1 MIEHLVVDSGGF
13 LKNCPIQEMCKN
25 AYTIP
30 GVISEIRDKQT
41 RDRLK
46 ILPYELKFR
55 DPSAKSISAVSKAA
69 KESGDF
75 ASLSAVD
82 LQVLALTYEL
92 TIEFDPEK
100 SIRKELS
107 NLKVKTV
114 VGQDDEE
121 RQRLQAEKL
130 PGFYK
135 GGSSDEEDNDKEEDS
150 KLKNEEIQ
158 EDDRTEEEEVKEEE
172 SEDDD
177 DDDDDWITPDNIKEI
192 DDGDA
197 LEEEKEDTV
206 ACLTIDFAM
215 QNVLLKMDLGRVGLE
230 GRKITQIRKYVYRC
244 IGCKFIDKTASK
256 VFCPACGHRTM
267 RRVACEV
274 QPDGTLKLFL
284 AKNPKV
290 LSSRGTKYALP
301 NPKGGKYANNPILT
315 DMQPMPQQKLSK
327 KAMMR
332 DNPSAADF
340 EAWGNPFSINDV
352 ESKSFR
358 LGYGLSSGR
367 FRNPNQNRGKGKRRK

>member
-100 SIRKELS
+100 SLREDLS
-107 NLKVKTV
+107 DLKIKTV
-114 VGQDDEE
+114 VGQDEEE
-121 RQRLQAEKL
+121 RLRLQAEKL

-135 GGSSDEEDNDKEEDS
+135 GGSSDEEEDEDEKKPEDDRSEEIVDEEDS
-150 KLKNEEIQ
+150 
-158 EDDRTEEEEVKEEE
+158 EDDE
-172 SEDDD
+172 

-197 LEEEKEDTV
+197 LEEEKEDKV

-230 GRKITQIRKYVYRC
+230 GRKISQIRKYVFRC

-256 VFCPACGHRTM
+256 VFCPSCGHRTM

-301 NPKGGKYANNPILT
+301 NPKGGKYANNPVLT

-332 DNPSAADF
+332 DNPSSADF

-367 FRNPNQNRGKGKRRK
+367 FRNPNANRGKGKRRK

>member
-82 LQVLALTYEL
+82 LKVLALTYEL

-100 SIRKELS
+100 SLREDLS
-107 NLKVKTV
+107 DLKIKTV
-114 VGQDDEE
+114 VGQDEEE
-121 RQRLQAEKL
+121 RLRLQAEKL

-135 GGSSDEEDNDKEEDS
+135 GGSSDDEEDEDE
-150 KLKNEEIQ
+150 KKP
-158 EDDRTEEEEVKEEE
+158 EDDRSEEIVDEEE
-172 SEDDD
+172 SEDDE

-197 LEEEKEDTV
+197 LEEEKEDKV

-230 GRKITQIRKYVYRC
+230 GRKISQIRKYVFRC

-256 VFCPACGHRTM
+256 VFCPSCGHRTM

-301 NPKGGKYANNPILT
+301 NPKGGKYANNPVLT

-332 DNPSAADF
+332 DNPSSADF

-367 FRNPNQNRGKGKRRK
+367 FRNPNASRGKGKRRK

>member
-100 SIRKELS
+100 SLREDLS
-107 NLKVKTV
+107 NLKIKTV
-114 VGQDDEE
+114 VGQDEEE
-121 RQRLQAEKL
+121 RLRLQAEKL

-135 GGSSDEEDNDKEEDS
+135 GGSSDEDEDEEES
-150 KLKNEEIQ
+150 KKQ
-158 EDDRTEEEEVKEEE
+158 EDDRSEEKVAEETESEE
-172 SEDDD
+172 EDDD
-177 DDDDDWITPDNIKEI
+177 EDDDWITPDNIKEI

-230 GRKITQIRKYVYRC
+230 GRKISQIRKYVFRC

-256 VFCPACGHRTM
+256 VFCPSCGHRTM

-301 NPKGGKYANNPILT
+301 NPKGGKYANNPVLT

-332 DNPSAADF
+332 DNPSSADF

-367 FRNPNQNRGKGKRRK
+367 FRNPNANRGKGKRRK

>member
-1 MIEHLVVDSGGF
+1 MGTHPIFESDFDCLSNRMIEHLVVDSGGF

-100 SIRKELS
+100 SLREDLS
-107 NLKVKTV
+107 DLKIKTV
-114 VGQDDEE
+114 VGQDEEE
-121 RQRLQAEKL
+121 RLRLQAEKL

-135 GGSSDEEDNDKEEDS
+135 GGSSDEEED
-150 KLKNEEIQ
+150 
-158 EDDRTEEEEVKEEE
+158 EDDE
-172 SEDDD
+172 
-177 DDDDDWITPDNIKEI
+177 DDDWITPDNIKEI

-197 LEEEKEDTV
+197 LEEEKEDKV

-230 GRKITQIRKYVYRC
+230 GRKISQIRKYVFRC

-256 VFCPACGHRTM
+256 VFCPSCGHRTM

-284 AKNPKV
+284 AKNPKC
-290 LSSRGTKYALP
+290 LNSRGTVYNLP
-301 NPKGGKYANNPILT
+301 APKGGKYSKNPVLT
-315 DMQPMPQQKLSK
+315 DMQPMPQQKMSR

-332 DNPSAADF
+332 ENPSAADF
-340 EAWGNPFSINDV
+340 EAWGN
-352 ESKSFR
+352 
-358 LGYGLSSGR
+358 
-367 FRNPNQNRGKGKRRK
+367 

>member
-100 SIRKELS
+100 SLREDLS
-107 NLKVKTV
+107 NLKIKTV
-114 VGQDDEE
+114 VGQDEEE
-121 RQRLQAEKL
+121 RLRLQAEKL

-135 GGSSDEEDNDKEEDS
+135 GGSSDEDEDEEES
-150 KLKNEEIQ
+150 KKQ
-158 EDDRTEEEEVKEEE
+158 EDDRSEEKVAEETESEE
-172 SEDDD
+172 EDDD
-177 DDDDDWITPDNIKEI
+177 EDDDWITPDNIKEI

-197 LEEEKEDTV
+197 LEEEKDDTV

-230 GRKITQIRKYVYRC
+230 GRKISQIRKYVFRC

-256 VFCPACGHRTM
+256 VFCPSCGHRTM

-301 NPKGGKYANNPILT
+301 NPKGGKYANNPVLT

-332 DNPSAADF
+332 DNPSSADF

-367 FRNPNQNRGKGKRRK
+367 FRNPNANRGKGKRRK

>member
-1 MIEHLVVDSGGF
+1 
-13 LKNCPIQEMCKN
+13 MCKN

-30 GVISEIRDKQT
+30 GVISEIRDKHT

-100 SIRKELS
+100 SLREDLS
-107 NLKVKTV
+107 DLKIKTV
-114 VGQDDEE
+114 VGQDEEE
-121 RQRLQAEKL
+121 RLRLQAEKL

-135 GGSSDEEDNDKEEDS
+135 GGSSDEEEDEDEE
-150 KLKNEEIQ
+150 KKP
-158 EDDRTEEEEVKEEE
+158 EDDRSEEIVDEEE
-172 SEDDD
+172 SEDDE

-197 LEEEKEDTV
+197 LEEEKEDKV

-230 GRKITQIRKYVYRC
+230 GRKISQIRKYVFRC

-256 VFCPACGHRTM
+256 VFCPSCGHRTM

-301 NPKGGKYANNPILT
+301 NPKGGKYANNPVLT

-332 DNPSAADF
+332 DNPSSADF

-367 FRNPNQNRGKGKRRK
+367 FRNPNANRGKGKRRK

>member
-92 TIEFDPEK
+92 TIQFDPEK
-100 SIRKELS
+100 SLREDLS
-107 NLKVKTV
+107 DLKIKTV
-114 VGQDDEE
+114 VGQDEEE
-121 RQRLQAEKL
+121 RLRLQAEKL

-135 GGSSDEEDNDKEEDS
+135 GGSSDEDEEDED
-150 KLKNEEIQ
+150 LKKQDDDRSEEIV
-158 EDDRTEEEEVKEEE
+158 EEEDE
-172 SEDDD
+172 SEDDEN
-177 DDDDDWITPDNIKEI
+177 DDDDWITPDNIKEI

-197 LEEEKEDTV
+197 LEEEKEDIV

-230 GRKITQIRKYVYRC
+230 GRKISQIRKYVFRC

-256 VFCPACGHRTM
+256 VFCPSCGHRTM
-267 RRVACEV
+267 KRVACEV

-301 NPKGGKYANNPILT
+301 NPKGGKYANNPVLT

-332 DNPSAADF
+332 DNPSSADF
-340 EAWGNPFSINDV
+340 EAWGNPFSVNDV

-367 FRNPNQNRGKGKRRK
+367 FRNPNSNRGKGKRRK

>member
-100 SIRKELS
+100 SLREDLS
-107 NLKVKTV
+107 DLKIKTV
-114 VGQDDEE
+114 VGQDEEE
-121 RQRLQAEKL
+121 RLRLQAEKL

-135 GGSSDEEDNDKEEDS
+135 GGSSDEENEDE
-150 KLKNEEIQ
+150 KKQ
-158 EDDRTEEEEVKEEE
+158 EDDRSEEVVDEEIVD

-197 LEEEKEDTV
+197 LESEKEDKV

-230 GRKITQIRKYVYRC
+230 GRKISQIRKYVFRC

-256 VFCPACGHRTM
+256 VFCPSCGHRTM

-301 NPKGGKYANNPILT
+301 NPKGGKYANNPVLT

-332 DNPSAADF
+332 DNPTSADF

-367 FRNPNQNRGKGKRRK
+367 FRNPNANRGKGKRRK

>member
-100 SIRKELS
+100 SLREDLS

-114 VGQDDEE
+114 VGQDEEE
-121 RQRLQAEKL
+121 RLRLQAEKL

-135 GGSSDEEDNDKEEDS
+135 GGSSDEEDEDENS
-150 KLKNEEIQ
+150 QN
-158 EDDRTEEEEVKEEE
+158 EDDRSKENLPEEE
-172 SEDDD
+172 SEDNDDDDD

-197 LEEEKEDTV
+197 LEEEKVDTV

-230 GRKITQIRKYVYRC
+230 GRKISQIRKYVFRC

-256 VFCPACGHRTM
+256 VFCPSCGHRTM

-301 NPKGGKYANNPILT
+301 NPKGGKYANNPVLT

-332 DNPSAADF
+332 DNPSSADF

-367 FRNPNQNRGKGKRRK
+367 FRNPNANRGKGKRRK